1 MRKRMRQGLRPADV
15 ERGACDVGRGVR
27 AGRRERAWGSGGRKG
42 RARGQRTR
50 LEGCGGR
57 VRAAE
62 RTPNIQP
69 MSVTRDV
76 SKLSGW
82 LKAVASCRVE
92 SRTCDKGRGVQAG
105 RRGS

>member
-1 MRKRMRQGLRPADV
+1 MRSWAR
-15 ERGACDVGRGVR
+15 C
-27 AGRRERAWGSGGRKG
+27 AGREAGELGRVG
-42 RARGQRTR
+42 QWRSQARRARGEDPR

-62 RTPNIQP
+62 RAPNIQP

-92 SRTCDKGRGVQAG
+92 SRACDKGRGVQAG